1 MTADEDAQ
9 ALARTDAERDMRNAV
24 LRYVTATGGEVGER
38 PIAPGR
44 DYGTT
49 RDAEPLAG
57 IRAAKALEHAS
68 ARLGRNYVA
77 LARRT
82 GLGWDQ
88 VGEALNLEADPD
100 GYGPS
105 VAEQAFEYAAG
116 EPLSYGS
123 SPSYGFTCG
132 SCSQFV
138 SDHGPYD
145 PHPLDRETGHAA
157 DCARQAA
164 EVAAW
169 QAERDRED
177 AEWEAGQ

>member
-1 MTADEDAQ
+1 MTLDEDRRTT
-9 ALARTDAERDMRNAV
+9 ARMDAERELRNAV
-24 LRYVTATGGEVGER
+24 LRYVAATGGEISDW

-57 IRAAKALEHAS
+57 IRAAKVLEYAS
-68 ARLGRNYVA
+68 ARLTRNYVA
-77 LARRT
+77 QARRT
-82 GLGWDQ
+82 GRSWDQ
-88 VGEALNLEADPD
+88 VGEALGLESDPD
-100 GYGPS
+100 GYGHS

-145 PHPLDRETGHAA
+145 PHPLDRETGHSAG
-157 DCARQAA
+157 CEHQAA
-164 EVAAW
+164 EMAAW
-169 QAERDRED
+169 QAQRDRED